1 MDIRHEIE
9 VVLKKYPALVHHL
22 ENNSLSGELFL
33 PDGDSY
39 EILIFLNN
47 YPDHFPIVIETG
59 GRIPKKLDRHIYTDR
74 GSCCFTTAAKAQI
87 LLRTKI
93 TSLVKFI
100 DEIVIRYFQNNSFYE
115 LNNKYCFEEYE
126 HGALGVVQS
135 YQDIL
140 GVKSLSVIV
149 KLILQRLKN
158 SKLTLRDLCFCNSGQ
173 SLKKCNS
180 GLHCKNYRTFRMIDK
195 SVLFNDLDH
204 FKNVLNMLN
213 K

>member
-9 VVLKKYPALVHHL
+9 EVLKKYPALIHHL

-33 PDGDSY
+33 PEGDSY
-39 EILIFLNN
+39 EILMFLNN

-59 GRIPKKLDRHIYTDR
+59 GRIPKKLDRHIYTDS

-87 LLRTKI
+87 LLKTKI
-93 TSLVKFI
+93 ISLVKFI

-126 HGALGVVQS
+126 HGSLGIIQS

-140 GVKSLSVIV
+140 GIQEVQSIIR
-149 KLILQRLKN
+149 LIIQRLKDKKLTIRDECYCG
-158 SKLTLRDLCFCNSGQ
+158 SKLTL
-173 SLKKCNS
+173 KKCN
-180 GLHCKNYRTFRMIDK
+180 GGIHCKNYRLFRMVDK
-195 SVLFNDLDH
+195 SILRSDLNH
-204 FKNVLNMLN
+204 FRNVLI
-213 K
+213 